1 MTRTRLGFQAARLDR
16 RRGLSTRGN
25 KKPEFLFWFMILAA
39 AAAWP
44 TAGWAASEPAAGPAS
59 AGDAVVQ
66 GSTTPGL
73 TNLKAVPTVFFVR
86 EGDGLRQILDVSV
99 ENGGPEVE
107 AAVAVSLSGREIG
120 RAAARLKPGPNVVPV
135 RIPEAV
141 RPVRAK
147 VRLVAAGAALETS
160 VALAPQRKWNVYL
173 FHHSHTDIGYTDLQS
188 RIFKNHAAYLDSV
201 IDYCRET
208 DGYPDDAKF
217 RWNIEVS
224 WALENYLKT
233 RPESKIRELV
243 DRIMEGRVELSGIYL
258 QLSDCFAHE
267 ELVRA
272 VGFAREAARRY
283 GFDVRSAMNNDVTG
297 YSWALPQIYSRAGIR
312 YFATGINETR
322 SRAPLRRPNA
332 FWWES
337 PDGSRI
343 LHWNGEHYLFGN
355 YELQLHEGAD
365 KSAAKVGDYLR
376 KLEARGDYPQDLI
389 AFNVSAWVT
398 DNCPPGRAL
407 SDRVKDWNERFA
419 FPKLRL
425 ATMREFFTALEA
437 KAGATLPVHKLAWP
451 DYWTDGVGS
460 TAFETA
466 VNRRAHNELLGG
478 EAFAAAAALLEPKF
492 DYPAADIHDGYDD
505 AMLYDEHTW
514 GGWNSISDPQ
524 AEFVRGQWA
533 MKSVFA
539 YRSREAARSVIRKG
553 TEALAAL
560 VPPEKEPAF
569 AVFNALSWPR
579 TDVVRV
585 ALPQAVRD
593 LKGKFRIVDR
603 AKSAETKFQMAGEDA
618 AIVLA
623 RDVPPLGYATYVFV
637 PGEAPAGPAAGT
649 PAGAGAAGEAGASPV
664 GGSVI
669 ENAFY
674 RVTVDPKAGGLASV
688 YDKELGRELVD
699 LAAPYALNTYVYENP
714 EGGRNAVDD
723 MKKRAAFKRAVPSDV
738 TITAGTSGPVAT
750 SLVVKGSAKGAAAL
764 EQTIVLYNDIKRL
777 DLVNRLDKIAILE
790 PEAVY
795 FAFPFAVKGGAPT
808 VAAGNTGKGIG
819 TAGKA
824 AKAGR
829 TPAGSPLAVRFEIA
843 DADMAPETEQLP
855 GTTRDWH
862 TVQHWTEFSGDGL
875 SVVWSPREAPLV
887 QFGDINTGKWL
898 LKLDLTNAWVFS
910 YAMNNYWMT
919 NFKASQDG
927 RHEFAYAITS
937 RAGGPDRVAS
947 SRFGAQHNA
956 PLETAWIPAGATGGL
971 PASGSFFAVDRP
983 NVILQTLKVSNDGRG
998 LVVRLR
1004 EIGGQP
1010 AEVRISAPLLG
1021 GRLGEGSETDIVE
1034 ESPRPLPAAAG
1045 GEGWSLSLKPFE
1057 IRTFYCALAVAKR

>member
-1 MTRTRLGFQAARLDR
+1 MKKARIGFRTAAFV
-16 RRGLSTRGN
+16 GLALLAMLWAGM
-25 KKPEFLFWFMILAA
+25 PLAA
-39 AAAWP
+39 AGIAAEP
-44 TAGWAASEPAAGPAS
+44 EGRPMPAARQAGAS
-59 AGDAVVQ
+59 A
-66 GSTTPGL
+66 TL
-73 TNLKAVPTVFFVR
+73 TNLKATPTVFFVR
-86 EGDGLRQILDVSV
+86 EAGGLRQLLDIAVD
-99 ENGGPEVE
+99 NGGAEVE
-107 AAVAVSLSGREIG
+107 ASIAVSLAGREI
-120 RAAARLKPGPNVVPV
+120 AQTSARLKPGPNAVSVP
-135 RIPEAV
+135 IPEVV
-141 RPVRAK
+141 RPGRAK
-147 VRLVAAGAALETS
+147 VRLEAAGEALETS
-160 VALAPQRKWNVYL
+160 LEIAPQRKWSVYL

-201 IDYCRET
+201 LDYCRET

-233 RPESKIRELV
+233 RPENKVRELV
-243 DRIMEGRVELSGIYL
+243 DRIKEGRVELSGIYL

-267 ELVRA
+267 ELVWA

-297 YSWALPQIYSRAGIR
+297 YSWALPQIFSRAGVR

-355 YELQLHEGAD
+355 YELLLHEGAD
-365 KSAAKVGDYLR
+365 KSAPKVGDYLR
-376 KLEARGDYPQDLI
+376 QLEARGDYPQDLI

-407 SDRVKDWNERFA
+407 SDKVKEWNERYA

-425 ATMREFFTALEA
+425 ATMREFFAGLEA
-437 KAGATLPVHKLAWP
+437 KAGGKLPVHKLGWP
-451 DYWTDGVGS
+451 DYWTDGVAS
-460 TAFETA
+460 TAFETG
-466 VNRRAHNELLGG
+466 VNRRAHNELVAG
-478 EAFAAAAALLEPKF
+478 EAFAAAAAVLDPKF
-492 DYPAADIHDGYDD
+492 AYPAADLRDGTRDT
-505 AMLYDEHTW
+505 MFYDEHTW

-533 MKSVFA
+533 LKSAFA
-539 YRSREAARSVIRKG
+539 YRAREAARSVLRKG
-553 TEALAAL
+553 TDALAAL

-569 AVFNALSWPR
+569 AVFNSLSWPR
-579 TDVVRV
+579 TEAVRI
-585 ALPQAVRD
+585 ALPKAIQD

-603 AKSAETKFQMAGEDA
+603 AKRVDAKFQMMGEEA
-618 AIVLA
+618 LLMLA

-637 PGEAPAGPAAGT
+637 PGEAPGT
-649 PAGAGAAGEAGASPV
+649 PAPGSAAGAGAATVRGPV
-664 GGSVI
+664 V

-674 RVTVDPKAGGLASV
+674 RVTVDPKTGGLASV
-688 YDKELGRELVD
+688 YDKELGREIVD
-699 LAAPYALNTYVYENP
+699 PAAPYALNTYVYENP

-723 MKKRAAFKRAVPSDV
+723 MKKRAAFARAVPDGV
-738 TITAGTSGPVAT
+738 TIAAGSSGPVAT
-750 SLVVKGSAKGAAAL
+750 SLVVKSSAKGAAAL
-764 EQTIVLYNDIKRL
+764 EQTIVLYDDVKRI
-777 DLVNRLDKIAILE
+777 DLVDRLDKIAILD

-795 FAFPFAVKGGAPT
+795 FAFPFAVKGGAP
-808 VAAGNTGKGIG
+808 
-819 TAGKA
+819 
-824 AKAGR
+824 
-829 TPAGSPLAVRFEIA
+829 AVRFEIA

-862 TVQHWTEFSGDGL
+862 TVQHWAEFSGGGL

-898 LKLDLTNAWVFS
+898 LKLDLANAWIFS

-927 RHEFAYAITS
+927 RHEFSYAITS

-947 SRFGAQHNA
+947 SRFGGEHNA
-956 PLETAWIPAGATGGL
+956 PLETAWIPAGATGSL

-983 NVILQTLKVSNDGRG
+983 NVIIQALKISENGRG

-1004 EIGGQP
+1004 EIAGQP
-1010 AEVRISAPLLG
+1010 AEARISAPLLG
-1021 GRLGEGSETDIVE
+1021 GRLGEASETDIVE
-1034 ESPRPLPAAAG
+1034 ESPVPLPAPSSPAA
-1045 GEGWSLSLKPFE
+1045 EGWPVSLKPFE
-1057 IRTFYCALAVAKR
+1057 IRTFLIGGLAVGKS